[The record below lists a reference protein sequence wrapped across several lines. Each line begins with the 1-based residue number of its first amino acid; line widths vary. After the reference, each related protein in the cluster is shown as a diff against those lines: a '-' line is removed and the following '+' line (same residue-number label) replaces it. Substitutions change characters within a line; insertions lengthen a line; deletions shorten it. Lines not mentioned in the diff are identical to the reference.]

1 MKKTSDRIFRR
12 SALSVLVTAALYTS
26 HVMAFTKIVTDGST
40 VTGETVE
47 NGVQIVDTGGTAS
60 NTTINKDGVQ
70 VVNSGG
76 TASNT
81 TIEMGGKL
89 DV

>member
-26 HVMAFTKIVTDGST
+26 HVMAFTERVTDGST

-47 NGVQIVDTGGTAS
+47 NGVQIVE
-60 NTTINKDGVQ
+60 
-70 VVNSGG
+70 SGG
-76 TASNT
+76 TADNT
-81 TIEMGGKL
+81 TIEMGGMQG
-89 DV
+89 VY